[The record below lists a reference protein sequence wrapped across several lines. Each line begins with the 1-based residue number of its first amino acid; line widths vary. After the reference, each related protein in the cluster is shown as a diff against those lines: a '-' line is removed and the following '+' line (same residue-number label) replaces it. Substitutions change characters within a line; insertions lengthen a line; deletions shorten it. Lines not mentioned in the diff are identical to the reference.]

1 MRINGKVSYFEL
13 EQLIFIFKNSLVNSY
28 LKKIY
33 HYNKLFMFKFNHIS
47 FVYDR
52 NYLWTGGF
60 SEREDGRKLHSL
72 STKLRKEIGDK
83 RLLSIDIFDN
93 NDKTVILKFNERKL
107 IFEFYDQGNIIL
119 LNNDN
124 KIVKVFREIKKKNE
138 STYVRE
144 HGMLYPMKDF
154 KVYDDK
160 YKIVKFG
167 WKIKDKEIIAFE
179 NDFDNVSDALSHLW
193 ELKKVNK
200 ENKKLKSN
208 KKKLTPED
216 HLKKQK
222 ENLGKK
228 INKKLEE
235 VKKLEDVPY
244 ESIDYAKLNKIHTQ
258 RKKLESKLKKAS
270 QVIIPQKMNKVT
282 KSDKIELVT
291 TFWYQKYHW
300 WYTKNGFLVV
310 GGKNAD
316 DNEKIVS
323 TYLKDNDYYLHT
335 DEAGSGSFV
344 LITEKKIPEDIDF
357 TETAEGVLALSTQWD
372 SSFISGKVYYVKGEQ
387 VTKTPESG
395 EYVTKGSFIIR
406 GNKNYINISE
416 CKLGYGLYN
425 NNQLMLA
432 PYGIINRLKGS
443 KVQIIH
449 STKKMKGK
457 IFSKFIKKKLNIKLP
472 DSISLFS
479 KPCKIK

>member
-13 EQLIFIFKNSLVNSY
+13 EQLVFIFKNSLVNSY

-52 NYLWTGGF
+52 NYLWTGSF

-144 HGMLYPMKDF
+144 HGMPYPMKDF

-167 WKIKDKEIIAFE
+167 WKVKDKEIIAFE

-270 QVIIPQKMNKVT
+270 QVIIPKKMNKV
-282 KSDKIELVT
+282 KQSDIIELVT

-316 DNEKIVS
+316 DNEKIVK
-323 TYLKDNDYYLHT
+323 TYLKDTDYYLHT

-344 LITEKKIPEDIDF
+344 LITEKRIPEDIDF
-357 TETAEGVLALSTQWD
+357 TETAEGVLALSTQWN
-372 SSFISGKVYYVKGEQ
+372 SSYISGEVYYVKGEQ
-387 VTKTPESG
+387 VSKTPNSG

-406 GNKNYINISE
+406 GNKKYINVRE
-416 CKLGYGLYN
+416 CTLGYGLYN

-443 KVQIIH
+443 KVKIIH

-457 IFSKFIKKKLNIKLP
+457 IMSRFIKKKLNINLT